1 MNRNDLYDLETLLH
15 AILNCGLETTTSL
28 KENNTEFDGDIIN
41 EIERLYEIVK
51 DDNEAYEDC
60 IV

>member
-1 MNRNDLYDLETLLH
+1 MNRNNLYDLEILLH

-28 KENNTEFDGDIIN
+28 KQNNTEFDGDIIS

-51 DDNEAYEDC
+51 DDNEAYEEE
-60 IV
+60 